1 MRDRPFIP
9 FIALRAVAVFVE
21 ATRVL
26 SSAMKGSRADSLV
39 VTRDL
44 EMAVWGAVLICRF
57 VFEALGGVAVADMVA
72 LRVNRVRRRVNF
84 IMKRG
89 MLTVL

>member
-1 MRDRPFIP
+1 M
-9 FIALRAVAVFVE
+9 
-21 ATRVL
+21 
-26 SSAMKGSRADSLV
+26 V